1 MNAYLIKKYS
11 LTKRESDILKNLV
24 KGYTNPEIAK
34 ILNISTHTVKA
45 YVGLLLNKF
54 GASTRVG
61 LAVFA
66 VKESILN
73 DFEVE

>member
-34 ILNISTHTVKA
+34 ILKT
-45 YVGLLLNKF
+45 
-54 GASTRVG
+54 
-61 LAVFA
+61 LAL
-66 VKESILN
+66 IR
-73 DFEVE
+73 